1 MLGGAVRGVNA
12 APARDCAG
20 LGARRRIAPRVHGAC
35 TLLSVI
41 HGKATPRRPGRRSIF
56 SPATARERE
65 QNFESYWLYQQRR
78 DGEILED
85 AKDLS
90 EKRKSLARFQA
101 NPVRTRR
108 PVGAAFHRNYETMR
122 DDPRSLD
129 RRTLLLT
136 FLYKFAR
143 HEWIGISAAWDETP
157 TVAGGVYL
165 IDKISRYHLAEE
177 FCHMRLFQEMF
188 RTFGLEDVEWGPLPK
203 RTKQLY
209 GAFAR
214 LPGALVAPPAF
225 VSELMGLTVYVQLDR
240 MLDDIVGDE
249 PDVRDRIREL
259 LRAIMT
265 DELSHVGERRNF
277 MGPIGLRASRLIVR
291 PMFRAFFSGIPE
303 AALLFDTRQMRQ
315 DAERFDYSTIGLDV
329 LDMSWA
335 PSYCIAG
342 S

>member
-1 MLGGAVRGVNA
+1 MASL
-12 APARDCAG
+12 
-20 LGARRRIAPRVHGAC
+20 H
-35 TLLSVI
+35 
-41 HGKATPRRPGRRSIF
+41 RPERLSIF
-56 SPATARERE
+56 SPATSRERE
-65 QNFESYWLYQQRR
+65 ENFGSYWLYQQRR

-90 EKRKSLARFQA
+90 EKRKGLARFQA

-108 PVGAAFHRNYETMR
+108 PVPEAFHRNYVTMR
-122 DDPRSLD
+122 DDPRTLD

-157 TVAGGVYL
+157 TVARAVYL

-188 RTFGLEDVEWGPLPK
+188 RTFGLDGVEWGPLPK

-214 LPGALVAPPAF
+214 LPGPVVAPPAF
-225 VSELMGLTVYVQLDR
+225 VSELMGLTVYLQLDA
-240 MLDDIVGDE
+240 MLDEIVGDE

-277 MGPIGLRASRLIVR
+277 MGPVGLRAAKLMVR
-291 PMFRAFFSGIPE
+291 PMFRAFFGGIPE
-303 AALLFDTRQMRQ
+303 APLLFDTRRMRK
-315 DAERFDYSTIGLDV
+315 DAEAFDYSTIRPDILEV
-329 LDMSWA
+329 SWA
-335 PSYCIAG
+335 PSYCTPRP
-342 S
+342 

>member
-1 MLGGAVRGVNA
+1 VTQSAS
-12 APARDCAG
+12 
-20 LGARRRIAPRVHGAC
+20 
-35 TLLSVI
+35 SVQR
-41 HGKATPRRPGRRSIF
+41 AGRRSIF

-65 QNFESYWLYQQRR
+65 ANFESYWLYQQRR
-78 DGEILED
+78 GGEILED
-85 AKDLS
+85 AKDLT
-90 EKRKSLARFQA
+90 EKRKALARFQA
-101 NPVRTRR
+101 DPVRTRR
-108 PVGAAFHRNYETMR
+108 PVDPAFHRNYLAMR

-157 TVAGGVYL
+157 TVAGAKYL

-188 RTFGLEDVEWGPLPK
+188 RTFGLEGVEWGPLPK

-214 LPGALVAPPAF
+214 LPGPLVAPPAF
-225 VSELMGLTVYVQLDR
+225 VSELMGLTVYLRLDR
-240 MLDDIVGDE
+240 MLDEIVGGE

-277 MGPIGLRASRLIVR
+277 MGPIGLYAARLMVR
-291 PMFRAFFSGIPE
+291 PMFRAFFGGIPE
-303 AALLFDTRQMRQ
+303 APLLFDTRQMRR
-315 DAERFDYSTIGLDV
+315 DAEAFDYSAIGPDV
-329 LDMSWA
+329 LGVSWT
-335 PSYCIAG
+335 PSYCLARA
-342 S
+342 

>member
-1 MLGGAVRGVNA
+1 MASIGR
-12 APARDCAG
+12 PARA
-20 LGARRRIAPRVHGAC
+20 
-35 TLLSVI
+35 
-41 HGKATPRRPGRRSIF
+41 SIF

-65 QNFESYWLYQQRR
+65 ANFESYWLYQQRR

-85 AKDLS
+85 AKDLT
-90 EKRKSLARFQA
+90 EKQKTLARFQQHA
-101 NPVRTRR
+101 VRTRR
-108 PVGAAFHRNYETMR
+108 PVPQTFHRNYDTMR

-143 HEWIGISAAWDETP
+143 HEWVGISAAWDECP
-157 TVAGGVYL
+157 SLDQAVYL

-188 RTFGLEDVEWGPLPK
+188 RTFGLDGVEWGPLPK

-214 LPGALVAPPAF
+214 LPGPLVAPPAF
-225 VSELMGLTVYVQLDR
+225 VSELMGLTVYLQLDK
-240 MLDDIVGDE
+240 MLDDVIGDE

-259 LRAIMT
+259 LRVVMI

-277 MGPIGLRASRLIVR
+277 MGPVGLRAARLMVR
-291 PMFRAFFSGIPE
+291 PMFRAFFGGIPE
-303 AALLFDTRQMRQ
+303 APLLFDTRQMRK
-315 DAERFDYSTIGLDV
+315 DAEAFDYSTISPAVLDV
-329 LDMSWA
+329 SWT
-335 PSYCIAG
+335 PSYCTRP
-342 S
+342 

>member
-1 MLGGAVRGVNA
+1 MASIG
-12 APARDCAG
+12 
-20 LGARRRIAPRVHGAC
+20 
-35 TLLSVI
+35 
-41 HGKATPRRPGRRSIF
+41 RPGRASIF

-65 QNFESYWLYQQRR
+65 ANFESYWIYQQRR
-78 DGEILED
+78 DGAILED
-85 AKDLS
+85 VKDLA
-90 EKRKSLARFQA
+90 EKQKTLLRFQQHA
-101 NPVRTRR
+101 VRTRR
-108 PVGAAFHRNYETMR
+108 PVPETFHRNYETMR

-143 HEWIGISAAWDETP
+143 HEWIGISAAWDECP
-157 TVAGGVYL
+157 SLDQAVYL

-188 RTFGLEDVEWGPLPK
+188 RTFGLHGVEWGPLPQ
-203 RTKQLY
+203 RTKRLY

-225 VSELMGLTVYVQLDR
+225 VSELMGLTVYLQLDR
-240 MLDDIVGDE
+240 MLDDVIGDE

-277 MGPIGLRASRLIVR
+277 MGPVGLRASRLMVR
-291 PMFRAFFSGIPE
+291 PMFRAFFGGIPE
-303 AALLFDTRQMRQ
+303 ARLLFDTRQMRR
-315 DAERFDYSTIGLDV
+315 DAEAFDYSTISPEVLDV
-329 LDMSWA
+329 SWT
-335 PSYCIAG
+335 PSYCMRP
-342 S
+342 

>member
-1 MLGGAVRGVNA
+1 MSSA
-12 APARDCAG
+12 
-20 LGARRRIAPRVHGAC
+20 H
-35 TLLSVI
+35 
-41 HGKATPRRPGRRSIF
+41 RPGRVSIF
-56 SPATARERE
+56 HSATARERE
-65 QNFESYWLYQQRR
+65 ENFERYWLYQQQR

-108 PVGAAFHRNYETMR
+108 PVGEAFHRNYLAMR

-157 TVAGGVYL
+157 AVARAVYL
-165 IDKISRYHLAEE
+165 NDKISRYHLAEE

-188 RTFGLEDVEWGPLPK
+188 RTFGLEGIEWGPLPK

-214 LPGALVAPPAF
+214 LPGPLVAPPAF
-225 VSELMGLTVYVQLDR
+225 VSELMGLTVYLQLDK
-240 MLDDIVGDE
+240 MLDGIVGDE
-249 PDVRDRIREL
+249 PEVRDRIREL

-277 MGPIGLRASRLIVR
+277 MGPIGLRAARLIVR
-291 PMFRAFFSGIPE
+291 PMFRAFFGGIPE
-303 AALLFDTRQMRQ
+303 ARLLFDTRQMRK
-315 DAERFDYSTIGLDV
+315 DAEVFDYSTIGPDV
-329 LDMSWA
+329 LTVSWA
-335 PSYCIAG
+335 PSYCTRRP
-342 S
+342 

>member
-1 MLGGAVRGVNA
+1 VTLGVSSVHRG
-12 APARDCAG
+12 
-20 LGARRRIAPRVHGAC
+20 
-35 TLLSVI
+35 
-41 HGKATPRRPGRRSIF
+41 GRLSIF

-65 QNFESYWLYQQRR
+65 ANFESYWRYQQRR

-85 AKDLS
+85 AKDLT
-90 EKRKSLARFQA
+90 EKRKSLARWQA
-101 NPVRTRR
+101 QPVRTRR
-108 PVGAAFHRNYETMR
+108 PVDGAFHRNCLVMR
-122 DDPRSLD
+122 DDPRHLD

-157 TVAGGVYL
+157 TVARAVYL

-188 RTFGLEDVEWGPLPK
+188 RTFGLDGVEWGPLPR

-214 LPGALVAPPAF
+214 LPGPLVAPPAF
-225 VSELMGLTVYVQLDR
+225 VSELMGLTVYLQLDR
-240 MLDDIVGDE
+240 MLDDLDE

-277 MGPIGLRASRLIVR
+277 MGPVGLYAARLMVR
-291 PMFRAFFSGIPE
+291 PMFRAFFGGIPE
-303 AALLFDTRQMRQ
+303 APLLFDTRQMRR
-315 DAERFDYSTIGLDV
+315 DAQAFDYSTIGPDV
-329 LDMSWA
+329 LSVSWA
-335 PSYCIAG
+335 PSYCIAR

>member
-1 MLGGAVRGVNA
+1 MA
-12 APARDCAG
+12 
-20 LGARRRIAPRVHGAC
+20 
-35 TLLSVI
+35 SV
-41 HGKATPRRPGRRSIF
+41 RRPGRASIF

-65 QNFESYWLYQQRR
+65 ENFESYWLYQQRR

-85 AKDLS
+85 TRDLT
-90 EKRKSLARFQA
+90 EKKMNLARFQA
-101 NPVRTRR
+101 HAVRTRR
-108 PVGAAFHRNYETMR
+108 PVPETFHRNYVTMR

-143 HEWIGISAAWDETP
+143 HEWIGISAAWDECP
-157 TVAGGVYL
+157 TVDRAVYL

-188 RTFGLEDVEWGPLPK
+188 RTFGLEGVEWGPLPR

-214 LPGALVAPPAF
+214 LPGPLVAPPAF
-225 VSELMGLTVYVQLDR
+225 VSELMGLTVYLQLDK

-277 MGPIGLRASRLIVR
+277 MGPIGLRAARLMVR
-291 PMFRAFFSGIPE
+291 PMFRAFFGGIPE
-303 AALLFDTRQMRQ
+303 AKLLFDTRQMRR
-315 DAERFDYSTIGLDV
+315 DAEAFDYGAISPDV
-329 LDMSWA
+329 LDVSWT
-335 PSYCIAG
+335 PSYCTRP
-342 S
+342 

>member
-1 MLGGAVRGVNA
+1 MTHGVST
-12 APARDCAG
+12 
-20 LGARRRIAPRVHGAC
+20 VH
-35 TLLSVI
+35 
-41 HGKATPRRPGRRSIF
+41 RPGRLSIF

-65 QNFESYWLYQQRR
+65 ANFESYWLYQQRR

-85 AKDLS
+85 AKDLT
-90 EKRKSLARFQA
+90 EKRKALARFRA
-101 NPVRTRR
+101 DPVRTRR
-108 PVGAAFHRNYETMR
+108 PVDPAFHRNYLAMR

-157 TVAGGVYL
+157 TVAEAEFL

-203 RTKQLY
+203 RTKQIY

-214 LPGALVAPPAF
+214 LPGPMVAPPAF
-225 VSELMGLTVYVQLDR
+225 VSELMGLTVYLRLDR
-240 MLDDIVGDE
+240 MLDDIVGGE

-277 MGPIGLRASRLIVR
+277 MGPIGLYAARLMVR
-291 PMFRAFFSGIPE
+291 PMFRAFFGGIPE
-303 AALLFDTRQMRQ
+303 APLLFDTRQMRR
-315 DAERFDYSTIGLDV
+315 DAEAFDYSAIGLDV
-329 LDMSWA
+329 LSVSWA
-335 PSYCIAG
+335 PSYCIART
-342 S
+342 